1 MGNGEQGTGNREINV
16 EMWKQPIPTANYQ
29 CRHSNW
35 VLGSGIGNTSTLA
48 HFFPGSRP
56 QRLTQVASRH
66 ARVTLA
72 SMWLRR
78 AMPYATIDPR
88 VGRMELRQK
97 RLWRSRHGR
106 RRSHIGFDAAF
117 ASGHRPVALMG
128 EWGTGNREQGT
139 GRRKCGNSQYKC
151 CQLSMSPLELG
162 VGFWHWQ
169 HFHIGN
175 IDFGITACLDREAA

>member
-1 MGNGEQGTGNREINV
+1 MSLFE
-16 EMWKQPIPTANYQ
+16 
-29 CRHSNW
+29 
-35 VLGSGIGNTSTLA
+35 LGIGFGHWQ
-48 HFFPGSRP
+48 HFHIGTFLSLFRP

-88 VGRMELRQK
+88 VGRMDLRQK

-117 ASGHRPVALMG
+117 ASGQRPVAFVPAAAPCGADATKRVPPYLSTFDFPG
-128 EWGTGNREQGT
+128 FSHAAERPSQSAGGGHRPC
-139 GRRKCGNSQYKC
+139 GRS
-151 CQLSMSPLELG
+151 
-162 VGFWHWQ
+162 
-169 HFHIGN
+169 
-175 IDFGITACLDREAA
+175 DDA

>member
-1 MGNGEQGTGNREINV
+1 MLPIINV
-16 EMWKQPIPTANYQ
+16 TTRIG
-29 CRHSNW
+29 CW
-35 VLGSGIGNTSTLA
+35 VLALATLPHWQ

-88 VGRMELRQK
+88 VGRMDLRQK

-128 EWGTGNREQGT
+128 ERGPGNREINVDMWKQPIPMLPIINVSTRIGCWVLALAT
-139 GRRKCGNSQYKC
+139 
-151 CQLSMSPLELG
+151 LP
-162 VGFWHWQ
+162 HWQ
-169 HFHIGN
+169 HFFPC
-175 IDFGITACLDREAA
+175 FGAVAA